1 MKQKNRRKQKT
12 ALLAAALAVA
22 LGLPSHAW
30 AQNALFDH
38 ENYGNSYTGSFI
50 HQGYGSGF
58 TGSFTHEA
66 FGSGFTGSFTH
77 EAFGN
82 DYSGNF
88 THEGF
93 GNNYLGDFNHEFF
106 GDDYIGN
113 FGHESFGG
121 DVPLA
126 SGLFVLTLAGAGYAV
141 KKRSK
146 NKRSSHA

>member
-22 LGLPSHAW
+22 LGLPSRAW

-66 FGSGFTGSFTH
+66 FG
-77 EAFGN
+77 N
-82 DYSGNF
+82 DYSGSF

-146 NKRSSHA
+146 NKHSGHA